1 MKYFNKIVIVVLL
14 WICVAATKDEVK
26 NVLIIGDSISMGYTP
41 FVKKALA
48 PNVNVEHNRGNGGST
63 RRGCDSVEVWSGSTQ
78 WDVIVFN
85 FGLHDMVHKDSLG
98 KYNVNGKVTV
108 TLDEYRKNLKQI
120 VATLRQTTARLIF
133 INTTVVPEK
142 ADGRMVEDPARYN
155 KVAEEV
161 MKENGIKVL
170 DLYTPSL
177 TIHPD
182 NSKPANVHYTDKG
195 YEMLAE
201 YVAKTIKSSL

>member
-1 MKYFNKIVIVVLL
+1 MRYFNKIVIVVLL
-14 WICVAATKDEVK
+14 WMCVAATKDEVK

-41 FVKKALA
+41 LVKKALA

-63 RRGCDSVEVWSGSTQ
+63 RKGCDSVEVWSGNAQ

-108 TLDEYRKNLKQI
+108 TLDEYRKNLKKI
-120 VATLRQTTARLIF
+120 VAILRQTTAKLIF

>member
-1 MKYFNKIVIVVLL
+1 MKNLNKILVVVLL
-14 WICVAATKDEVK
+14 WMCIAATKDSVK

-41 FVKKALA
+41 FVQKALA
-48 PNVNVEHNRGNGGST
+48 PSVNVEHNRGNGGST
-63 RRGCDSVEVWSGSTQ
+63 RKGCDSTEVWSDGRQ
-78 WDVIVFN
+78 WDVIAFN
-85 FGLHDMVHKDSLG
+85 FGLHDMVHKDSIG
-98 KYNVNGKVTV
+98 KYNVNGKVTI

-120 VATLRQTTARLIF
+120 VALLRQTTAKLIF

-142 ADGRMVEDPARYN
+142 ADGRLVEDPARYN

-161 MKENGIKVL
+161 MRENGIKVL

-177 TIHPD
+177 TIHPN
-182 NSKPANVHYTDKG
+182 NSKPGNVHYTEKG

-201 YVAKTIKSSL
+201 NVVNAIRSAL

>member
-1 MKYFNKIVIVVLL
+1 MRYFNKIVIVILL
-14 WICVAATKDEVK
+14 WICIAATKDEVK

-63 RRGCDSVEVWSGSTQ
+63 RRGCDSVEVWSAGTQ

-120 VATLRQTTARLIF
+120 VAILRQTTARLIF

-195 YEMLAE
+195 YEILAE
-201 YVAKTIKSSL
+201 YVLKDIKSSL